1 MNQRSPLTR
10 VLALIGTI
18 LVLLPIAFMLL
29 TSAIGT
35 ARSGSFR
42 MDYLIPGELFP
53 LIVLGGGLLTI
64 AARLAHREARRRRLI
79 EWSFGIAVASL
90 ILSQGLAVV
99 TGLASGE
106 TPAEGLPWIA
116 VLAIFAIYDLA
127 VLVLGVG
134 GALLV
139 AELFGGAQSDVRP
152 PAPLA

>member
-1 MNQRSPLTR
+1 MKQRSPLTR
-10 VLALIGTI
+10 TLALIGTI

-29 TSAIGT
+29 TSAMGT

-53 LIVLGGGLLTI
+53 LIVIGGGLLLA
-64 AARLAHREARRRRLI
+64 AARLSNSDNRRLI
-79 EWSFGIAVASL
+79 ELSFAVAVAAL

-116 VLAIFAIYDLA
+116 VLALLALYDLA
-127 VLVLGVG
+127 VLALGVG
-134 GALLV
+134 GARLV
-139 AELFGGAQSDVRP
+139 AELFAQHP
-152 PAPLA
+152 EE